1 MRQET
6 KVSMHQRRPLQIASR
21 VRQEEGSTIASS
33 YQKLS
38 SFCYL
43 IIPTKNFFSLNEET
57 QEQEIN
63 ELPFYLI
70 FSGESTMVSDEELM
84 QITCDSYFFTL

>member
-1 MRQET
+1 MHQGT
-6 KVSMHQRRPLQIASR
+6 KESMHQRRPLQIASR
-21 VRQEEGSTIASS
+21 AHQEEGSTIASS
-33 YQKLS
+33 YQKIS

-43 IIPTKNFFSLNEET
+43 IIPTKIFFSVNEET
-57 QEQEIN
+57 EEQGIN

-84 QITCDSYFFTL
+84 QITRDSYFFTL